1 MAESVAHLSMS
12 EETGGFHGGGA
23 ASGEG
28 AGPSAVSLAHAVAGV
43 AGMATSA
50 GATAVVGK
58 PSSPP
63 STSSPLPRGG
73 DGGGEE
79 ALMDSTM

>member
-12 EETGGFHGGGA
+12 EETGGFHGSGA
-23 ASGEG
+23 ASGAG
-28 AGPSAVSLAHAVAGV
+28 TGPSAVTLAYTVE
-43 AGMATSA
+43 
-50 GATAVVGK
+50 GAPEVVGK